1 MTSTLPVLS
10 QRFSFIGCAL
20 GIFICYF
27 LFGIVQEKITRGR
40 YGKQLQKDG
49 SEGERFTCSFAL
61 VWVQCFCNMIF
72 AKGANILSSIY
83 LFYLRLH

>member
-1 MTSTLPVLS
+1 MTSTSVLP
-10 QRFSFIGCAL
+10 QRLRFIGTAL

-40 YGKQLQKDG
+40 YGKQIQPDG
-49 SEGERFTCSFAL
+49 SEGERFTCSIAL

-72 AKGANILSSIY
+72 AKCNEVLHCSP
-83 LFYLRLH
+83 FYI